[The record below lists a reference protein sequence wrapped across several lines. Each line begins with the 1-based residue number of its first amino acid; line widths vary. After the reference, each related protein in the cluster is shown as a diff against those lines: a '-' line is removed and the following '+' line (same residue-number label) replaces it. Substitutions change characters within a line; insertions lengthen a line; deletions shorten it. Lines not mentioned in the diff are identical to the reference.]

1 MEYKFSDLANG
12 LKASEIRELLK
23 LTAQPEII
31 SFAGGLPAPELF
43 PLEELKKVD
52 IEIIDK
58 DGKAAVQYGTT
69 EGYVPLRRHICERM
83 KKSFMVDCGVDEV
96 FITSGSQQGLSF
108 IPQIFINPG
117 DIMLVESPTYLGAL
131 NAFKLCGPKFVE
143 LPTDDKG
150 VIPEELEKIL
160 KKYGDKI
167 RLAYVIPEFQNPT
180 GVTWPIER
188 RKAFMELINQYNFP
202 VIEDDPYGELRYDGD
217 KVPSL
222 KSMDTKGNIIFLGS
236 FSKIMMPGLRVAW
249 MVADPAIIDKCVKY
263 KQAADL
269 QTSSFAQRQV
279 SFFLDMF
286 DIDAHIKDICA
297 LYGKRRTLMLDK
309 MKEYFPAE
317 CKFTYPEGGLFTWVE
332 LPKGMDAK
340 ELMPKVLEKKVAYV
354 PGGAFYPNGGG
365 ENHFRMNYSCMPEDK
380 IIEGVK
386 RLGDVLKE
394 EIAKMK

>member
-1 MEYKFSDLANG
+1 MEYKFSDLTNG

-69 EGYVPLRRHICERM
+69 EGYVPLRQHICERM
-83 KKSFMVDCGVDEV
+83 KKSFMVDCGVDEI

-131 NAFKLCGPKFVE
+131 NAFKLYGPKFVE

>member
-69 EGYVPLRRHICERM
+69 EGYVPLRQHICERM

-236 FSKIMMPGLRVAW
+236 FSKILMPGLRIAW
-249 MVADPAIIDKCVKY
+249 MVADPVIIDKVVKL
-263 KQAADL
+263 KQAVDL
-269 QTSSFAQRQV
+269 QSSSFGQRQT
-279 SFFLDMF
+279 SYYIDMF
-286 DIDAHIKDICA
+286 DLDEHVAKIKA
-297 LYGKRRTLMLDK
+297 LYKKRRDLMCES
-309 MKEYFPAE
+309 MKKYFPE
-317 CKFTYPEGGLFTWVE
+317 GITFTYPEGGLFTWVT
-332 LPKGMDAK
+332 LPEGMDAK
-340 ELMPKVLEKKVAYV
+340 ELMPKVLAKNVAYV
-354 PGGAFYPNGGG
+354 PGGPFYPHGDHA
-365 ENHFRMNYSCMPEDK
+365 NHFRLNYSNMPEDR
-380 IIEGVK
+380 IVEGIK
-386 RLGDVLKE
+386 RLADVLKE
-394 EIAKMK
+394 ELAK

>member
-1 MEYKFSDLANG
+1 MKFSNLANG

-23 LTAQPEII
+23 LTAQPDII

-52 IEIIDK
+52 AAVIDK
-58 DGKAAVQYGTT
+58 EGQAAVQYGTT
-69 EGYVPLRRHICERM
+69 DGYVPLRQHICERM
-83 KKSFMVDCGVDEV
+83 KKSFGVDCKVDEV

-117 DIMLVESPTYLGAL
+117 DVMLVESPTYLGAL
-131 NAFKLCGPKFVE
+131 NAFKLCGPEFVE

-160 KKYGDKI
+160 KKYGDRI

-188 RKAFMELINQYNFP
+188 RKAFMELINQYDFP

-249 MVADPAIIDKCVKY
+249 IVADPAIIDKCVKY

-279 SFFLDMF
+279 SFFLDMY
-286 DIDAHIKDICA
+286 DIDAHIKEICD

-317 CKFTYPEGGLFTWVE
+317 CTFTYPEGGLFTWVT
-332 LPKGMDAK
+332 LPEGIDAK

>member
-69 EGYVPLRRHICERM
+69 EGYVPLRQHICERM

-131 NAFKLCGPKFVE
+131 NAFKLCGPKVVE

>member
-43 PLEELKKVD
+43 PLEELKKLD

-69 EGYVPLRRHICERM
+69 EGYVPLRQHICERM
-83 KKSFMVDCGVDEV
+83 KKSFMVDCGVDEI

-143 LPTDDKG
+143 LPTDVKG

-332 LPKGMDAK
+332 LPEGMDAK

>member
-1 MEYKFSDLANG
+1 
-12 LKASEIRELLK
+12 
-23 LTAQPEII
+23 
-31 SFAGGLPAPELF
+31 
-43 PLEELKKVD
+43 
-52 IEIIDK
+52 
-58 DGKAAVQYGTT
+58 
-69 EGYVPLRRHICERM
+69 
-83 KKSFMVDCGVDEV
+83 
-96 FITSGSQQGLSF
+96 
-108 IPQIFINPG
+108 
-117 DIMLVESPTYLGAL
+117 
-131 NAFKLCGPKFVE
+131 
-143 LPTDDKG
+143 
-150 VIPEELEKIL
+150 
-160 KKYGDKI
+160 
-167 RLAYVIPEFQNPT
+167 
-180 GVTWPIER
+180 
-188 RKAFMELINQYNFP
+188 
-202 VIEDDPYGELRYDGD
+202 
-217 KVPSL
+217 
-222 KSMDTKGNIIFLGS
+222 MDTKGNIIFLGS

-286 DIDAHIKDICA
+286 DIDAHIKDICD

-332 LPKGMDAK
+332 LPEGMDAK

-380 IIEGVK
+380 IVEGVK